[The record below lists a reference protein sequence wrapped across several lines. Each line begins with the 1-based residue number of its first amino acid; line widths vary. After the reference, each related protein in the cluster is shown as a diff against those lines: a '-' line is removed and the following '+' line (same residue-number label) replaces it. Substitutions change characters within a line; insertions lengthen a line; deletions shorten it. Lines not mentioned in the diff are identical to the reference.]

1 MANKDSGLADRISAL
16 RKTRNAVVLAHNYQV
31 GEVQDIADFVGD
43 SLELSQK
50 AARTGADVIVFCGV
64 HFMAETASILC
75 PDKVVLLPDMN
86 AGCPMANM
94 ITAEGLREKKREHP
108 RAAVVCYVNSPAAVK
123 AESDICCTSANA
135 VAVVESL
142 DAPEILFVPDQY
154 LGHYVADKTGRKLT
168 LWPGFCPT
176 HANIMPERI
185 EELKREHPRAK
196 VVVHPE
202 CRPEVIALA
211 DEVASTGGICRYARR
226 DDVTEMIVGTEKG
239 IIHRLQKE
247 NPGKIFIP
255 VSEQTVCP
263 NMKLITLEKVL
274 WCLEEMSPE
283 VKVPEGIRL
292 RAKAA
297 VDRMLE
303 VKPKNKEQKSK

>member
-292 RAKAA
+292 RAEAA
-297 VDRMLE
+297 VDKMLR
-303 VKPKNKEQKSK
+303 VKS